1 MRRTKLGYGGGGSG
15 PVAAGSTTVMLML
28 AACGGVWCGGATFL
42 QNGEATHNDHT
53 SSCSIARVILL
64 IL

>member
-28 AACGGVWCGGATFL
+28 AEHGAATFL
-42 QNGEATHNDHT
+42 QIGEATHADHT

>member
-28 AACGGVWCGGATFL
+28 AEHGAEHGGATFL
-42 QNGEATHNDHT
+42 QIGEATHADHT